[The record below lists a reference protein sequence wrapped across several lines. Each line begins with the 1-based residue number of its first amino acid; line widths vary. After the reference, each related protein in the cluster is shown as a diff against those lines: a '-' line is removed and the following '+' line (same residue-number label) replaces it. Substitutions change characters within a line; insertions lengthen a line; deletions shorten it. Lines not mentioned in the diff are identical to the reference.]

1 MLKAGQ
7 GQQMSQ
13 KQSQQQRL
21 SPQQIQYIKLLQLPT
36 IALEER
42 IKEEL
47 EMNPVL
53 EEAEPED
60 QIEQPEELNPKDE
73 WEEGNSEELEP
84 VDQNEEIDWDEFMQN
99 SDYEE
104 GDYSGSYNGTSSSGS
119 EEWRDLPNPY
129 HESLLEELEQQVGLL
144 DLDEEEKLIADQI
157 LGSLDEDGYFRREIE
172 AVVDNIAFNHGVL
185 TSEKKVEQVRK
196 RIQRL
201 DPPGIASKD
210 LRDCL
215 LIQLKLMNKNDT
227 GRDNALIMLEQYWDL
242 FEKKH
247 FSKLKNKM
255 GIDDDE
261 LKEAFDCVK
270 GLDPKPGGSGNAV
283 DDTKN
288 YIEPDF
294 EVTYQPKTD
303 EKGNETGEGDFI
315 ISLNNQNVPPL
326 RISKTYKDMWENL
339 KDRKGSNPETKETK
353 NFIKSKIESA
363 QWFIDSIRQR
373 QNTLMNTMRTIVA
386 LQEDFFK
393 YGKGLKPMI
402 LKDIAERVNLDIS
415 TISRVVN
422 GKYVQTNFGVYELK
436 YFFSEGI
443 ETESGEEVS
452 STEVKNAVQNIVD
465 NENKKKPM
473 SDQAIADKLKEKG
486 FKVARRTVSKYRE
499 QLNIPVARLRKQIV

>member
-1 MLKAGQ
+1 MLKT
-7 GQQMSQ
+7 GQQMNQ

-36 IALEER
+36 IALEQRVE
-42 IKEEL
+42 EEL

-60 QIEQPEELNPKDE
+60 RIEQPEELNPKDE
-73 WEEGNSEELEP
+73 WEDPNKEDVDP
-84 VDQNEEIDWDEFMQN
+84 VDQNEEIDWDEFMHN
-99 SDYEE
+99 TEYDGNDY
-104 GDYSGSYNGTSSSGS
+104 GGSYGSSSGN
-119 EEWRDLPNPY
+119 EEWRDLPDPY

-144 DLDEEEKLIADQI
+144 DLDEDEQLIADQI

-172 AVVDNIAFNHGVL
+172 AVVDNIAFNKGVL
-185 TSEKKVEQVRK
+185 ISEKDVDRVRK
-196 RIQRL
+196 QIQRL
-201 DPPGIASKD
+201 DPPGIASRD

-215 LIQLKLMNKNDT
+215 MVQLELMNGKAK
-227 GRDNALIMLEQYWDL
+227 GRDTAMAMLEDHWDS

-247 FSKLKNKM
+247 FSKLKNKLDV
-255 GIDDDE
+255 DDDG
-261 LKEAFDCVK
+261 LQEAFECIK

-294 EVTYQPKTD
+294 EVRYEPQSGK
-303 EKGNETGEGDFI
+303 NGEESEDGDFVI
-315 ISLNNQNVPPL
+315 KLNDRNVPPL
-326 RISKTYKDMWENL
+326 RISPRYKEMWDDL
-339 KDRKGSNPETKETK
+339 KKKDRSNPETKETK
-353 NFIKSKIESA
+353 DFIKNKIDSA

-373 QNTLMNTMRTIVA
+373 QNTLMNTMQTIVA

-393 YGKGLKPMI
+393 HGEGLKPMI

-422 GKYVQTNFGVYELK
+422 GKYVQTSFGVFELK

-452 STEVKNAVQNIVD
+452 STEVKNAVQEIVD
-465 NENKKKPM
+465 KEDKQNPL
-473 SDQAIADKLKEKG
+473 SDQAIADRLKKQG
-486 FKVARRTVSKYRE
+486 YKVARRTVSKYRE
-499 QLNIPVARLRKQIV
+499 QLNIPVARLRKQIM